1 MSEVKTDKLS
11 PVTSTTTTFGDSG
24 DKLLFTTGTNLDMNG
39 VELILDADADTSI
52 TADTDDQIDIKIAG
66 ADDFQFTANKF
77 LVQTGSNIDMNG
89 TELIL
94 DADADTSITADTDD
108 QIDIK
113 IAGADDFRFTANT
126 FSVLSGSTLNIDS
139 GATIANSGTATGF
152 ADFTAIGDGS
162 VGSPSLANSGDTN
175 TGIYWPGADQLG
187 LTTAGAA
194 GMLIDASG
202 RVTTP
207 LQPMFRAQRS
217 NYIANVT
224 GDGTVFTVPFN
235 EEIGGD
241 VGGNYNLATAT
252 FTAPVAGYY
261 LFSVCVPY
269 RGVTSSV
276 TVIATHLVLSHTTNL
291 TLQYTNGAET
301 HINSYI
307 MMASACVVHM
317 TAAATAH
324 VTMTASGTSK
334 VVDLDY
340 VYNSHFGGFLIG

>member
-1 MSEVKTDKLS
+1 
-11 PVTSTTTTFGDSG
+11 
-24 DKLLFTTGTNLDMNG
+24 
-39 VELILDADADTSI
+39 
-52 TADTDDQIDIKIAG
+52 
-66 ADDFQFTANKF
+66 
-77 LVQTGSNIDMNG
+77 MNG

-276 TVIATHLVLSHTTNL
+276 TVIATTLVLSHTTNIV
-291 TLQYTNGAET
+291 LQYLNGANC
-301 HINSYI
+301 HISGYI
-307 MMASACVVHM
+307 VMASACVVHM